1 LEFWWN
7 PQKIFQA
14 RGRIDRIDQKNNIF
28 IYMLCYN
35 DGSEEIISEEK
46 IYYET
51 MDWKSNEL
59 IETYKE
65 KKNAEQKET
74 KETNYLDKV
83 ELSEY
88 EKDRFPRLPDI
99 KYFLSLNNFNCELT
113 AYLEDIYGKYPP
125 EIEELELI
133 DNDSRQ
139 RGKPLE
145 ETRKEIKSKFARM
158 DIRNYRNPYQHTQEY
173 QPSNDIDLEELENLK
188 QLQESAS
195 QQSRNKNTDIE
206 YP

>member
-1 LEFWWN
+1 
-7 PQKIFQA
+7 
-14 RGRIDRIDQKNNIF
+14 
-28 IYMLCYN
+28 MLCYN